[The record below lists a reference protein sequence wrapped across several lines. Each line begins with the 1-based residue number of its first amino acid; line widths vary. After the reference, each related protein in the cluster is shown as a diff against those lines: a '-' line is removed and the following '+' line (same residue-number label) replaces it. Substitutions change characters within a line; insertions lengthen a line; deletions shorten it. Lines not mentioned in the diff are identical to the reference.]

1 MKRAAIQNLENPL
14 EKNTVADH
22 RATPQS
28 PLTSEVKHTDTG
40 MLDTISFTSFA
51 TLPNDICVTNLSN
64 LDFNLGNSSSKVN
77 MSINALKHI
86 EIDRTSVTSSKKT
99 QIVGDLKASSSKLN
113 LLDTSD
119 DEGAEPDSALLAHLV
134 RDVSE
139 VNFDDVDL

>member
-1 MKRAAIQNLENPL
+1 MFSLLLQKVMAN
-14 EKNTVADH
+14 H
-22 RATPQS
+22 RGTPQS
-28 PLTSEVKHTDTG
+28 PSTSQVKHTG

-51 TLPNDICVTNLSN
+51 TLTNDICVTNLSN
-64 LDFNLGNSSSKVN
+64 LDFSLGNSSSKVN
-77 MSINALKHI
+77 MFINVLKHI

>member
-1 MKRAAIQNLENPL
+1 MQKAIAN
-14 EKNTVADH
+14 H
-22 RATPQS
+22 RGKPQS
-28 PLTSEVKHTDTG
+28 PSTSQVRHNG

-77 MSINALKHI
+77 MSINALKHF
-86 EIDRTSVTSSKKT
+86 EIVRTGVTSSKKT

-113 LLDTSD
+113 PLDTSD

-139 VNFDDVDL
+139 VNFDNVDL

>member
-1 MKRAAIQNLENPL
+1 MFSLRMVLLLQKAMAN
-14 EKNTVADH
+14 H
-22 RATPQS
+22 RGMPQLPS
-28 PLTSEVKHTDTG
+28 TSQVKHSG

-51 TLPNDICVTNLSN
+51 TLTNDICVTNLSN

-77 MSINALKHI
+77 MYINALKHI